1 MCVPENDESLTIK
14 IDPEIIS
21 LNNNKQLLKRSRSEI
36 EIELMMELFFCSM
49 SINKFFLSTAEVND
63 F

>member
-1 MCVPENDESLTIK
+1 VCVPGNDELSTIK

-21 LNNNKQLLKRSRSEI
+21 LNNNKQLLKRAGSEI
-36 EIELMMELFFCSM
+36 EIELMMELFFSM
-49 SINKFFLSTAEVND
+49 SINKFSMLTAEVND